1 MVLKLVEAS
10 DADLAKIRKLY
21 LEAFPAVERVP
32 FWLLKRRAKTPLA
45 EFCSLYD
52 DDAWRGFIYTV
63 KDERL
68 VYIFFLAIDASERSK
83 GYGSGLMT
91 LIKERYADKI
101 IGLSAEMADEQAEN
115 NAERLRRLKF
125 YAKNDFLPVDF
136 YTLEKGGVKF
146 EFLTEHGRKV
156 APMAYP
162 DLMHRCLGIWQKLLL
177 PVKVISK
184 DS

>member
-91 LIKERYADKI
+91 LIKERYAGIQLSVPVRHIGKI
-101 IGLSAEMADEQAEN
+101 KQIRFHHSSVPFITICVFHHLIFFNGDLS
-115 NAERLRRLKF
+115 
-125 YAKNDFLPVDF
+125 
-136 YTLEKGGVKF
+136 
-146 EFLTEHGRKV
+146 H
-156 APMAYP
+156 
-162 DLMHRCLGIWQKLLL
+162 
-177 PVKVISK
+177 VIV
-184 DS
+184 